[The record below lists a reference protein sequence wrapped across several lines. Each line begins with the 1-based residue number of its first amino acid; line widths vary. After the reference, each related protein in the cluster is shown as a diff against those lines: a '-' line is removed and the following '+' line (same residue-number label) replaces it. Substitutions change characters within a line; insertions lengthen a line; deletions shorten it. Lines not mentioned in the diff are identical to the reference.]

1 MTEKHKK
8 HVSVLLDIGKTCLE
22 EMKDDESRVDKLKD
36 KVQLLRKNN
45 IITEKISD
53 YLRYNNL
60 VKLSDLT

>member
-8 HVSVLLDIGKTCLE
+8 HVSVLLDIGKTCL
-22 EMKDDESRVDKLKD
+22 DEIEDNENRVDKLKD

-45 IITEKISD
+45 IITEKVSD
-53 YLRYNNL
+53 YICYNNL